1 MANDLPTPETRR
13 ETFLAAAAGESVTK
27 PEPIT
32 REEMFL
38 DAIGGGGVSDYDD
51 LTNKPQINGVT
62 LSGNKTASDIGC
74 ASLVDG
80 KVPASEL
87 PETSID
93 DLSDTAIDNPENGEV
108 LKYDA
113 DQRKWVNG
121 TASGGGGTSDYTDL
135 TNKPKINGVTLAGNK
150 SLSDLGIVDA
160 TALSNEEIDTIMN
173 S

>member
-1 MANDLPTPETRR
+1 MDMLMYAMLTKK
-13 ETFLAAAAGESVTK
+13 LASK
-27 PEPIT
+27 
-32 REEMFL
+32 
-38 DAIGGGGVSDYDD
+38 
-51 LTNKPQINGVT
+51 
-62 LSGNKTASDIGC
+62 

-93 DLSDTAIDNPENGEV
+93 DLSDTAIDDPENGEV

-113 DQRKWVNG
+113 DQGKWVNG

-150 SLSDLGIVDA
+150 SLSDLGIVEA
-160 TALSNEEIDTIMN
+160 TALTNAQIDTIMN

>member
-1 MANDLPTPETRR
+1 MPNENTLPTPETRH
-13 ETFLAAAAGESVTK
+13 EMFLAAAAGESVEK

-38 DAIGGGGVSDYDD
+38 NAVGNGSIESMKDV
-51 LTNKPQINGVT
+51 QIE
-62 LSGNKTASDIGC
+62 D
-74 ASLVDG
+74 
-80 KVPASEL
+80 
-87 PETSID
+87 
-93 DLSDTAIDNPENGEV
+93 PENGEV

-113 DQRKWVNG
+113 EQEKWING

-160 TALSNEEIDTIMN
+160 TELTNAQVDAIMN
-173 S
+173 V